1 MKATLAVN
9 LGRHRHGC
17 CVCNHP
23 QCEEIESAFTSW
35 RSPAQ
40 IATEYGLAD
49 RASVYRHAHAFGLFE
64 ARKRNIRA
72 ALEKIIERAG
82 DVDATASAVVAA
94 VQAYAKINA
103 AGEWVDR
110 TETVSLNELFERMT
124 DHELEDYAQRGTL
137 PAWFKATVGATQG
150 YTRTSE
156 SDEK

>member
-1 MKATLAVN
+1 MKATSTMN

-17 CVCNHP
+17 CICNHP

-49 RASVYRHAHAFGLFE
+49 RASVYRHAHATGLFE
-64 ARKRNIRA
+64 KRQQNIRA

-82 DVDATASAVVAA
+82 EVEVTASAVVAA

-103 AGEWVDR
+103 AGEWIDR
-110 TETVSLNELFERMT
+110 TETVSLNELFDRMT
-124 DHELEDYAQRGTL
+124 NQELEDYAQRGAL
-137 PAWFKATVGATQG
+137 PAWFRATVSATPG
-150 YTRTSE
+150 YI
-156 SDEK
+156 